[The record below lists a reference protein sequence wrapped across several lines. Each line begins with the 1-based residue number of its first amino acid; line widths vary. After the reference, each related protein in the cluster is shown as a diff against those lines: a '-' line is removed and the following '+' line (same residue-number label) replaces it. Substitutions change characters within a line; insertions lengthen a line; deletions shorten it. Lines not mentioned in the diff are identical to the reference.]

1 MNKPLFGEKIAILAA
16 NGFCEQD
23 MTSAQRAL
31 LDAGANVRV
40 VAMEQGLINGWNGQG
55 WGLSFAAD
63 AVLSS
68 ALAADFEMLVIP
80 GGSRSVEKL
89 KLTAHTRRF
98 ISGFLDS
105 GKPVAVFGDA
115 LDLLIFTGKAAGRIV
130 TGPDALEKAAAA
142 AGAEWS
148 IEPQV
153 TSGNLITGGTDPL
166 RRAAYVEAVTDH
178 FIGSLERVSV
188 AA

>member
-1 MNKPLFGEKIAILAA
+1 MNKPLYGEKIAILAA

-23 MTSAQRAL
+23 MTTAQRAL
-31 LDAGANVRV
+31 IDSGANVRV
-40 VAMEQGLINGWNGQG
+40 VAMEQGLINGWDGQG

-63 AVLSS
+63 AVLSA

-98 ISGFLDS
+98 ISGFLDA

-115 LDLLIFTGKAAGRIV
+115 LDLLIFAGKVGGRIV
-130 TGPDALEKAAAA
+130 TGPATLEKAAVE

-148 IEPQV
+148 IDPYV
-153 TSGNLITGGTDPL
+153 TSGNLITGGTEPL
-166 RRAAYVEAVTDH
+166 RRAAYVAAVTDH
-178 FIGSLERVSV
+178 FIGATERVSQ